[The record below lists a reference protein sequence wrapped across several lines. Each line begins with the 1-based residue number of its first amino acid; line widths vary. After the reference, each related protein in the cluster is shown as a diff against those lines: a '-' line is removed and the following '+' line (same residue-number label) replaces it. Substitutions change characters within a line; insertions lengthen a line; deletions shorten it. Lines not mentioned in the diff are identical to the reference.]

1 MNQRYDA
8 VTTRIYTDKDGKEK
22 KAYTKIGTAFF
33 NAKVDGYSLQ
43 LDALPVPQLYNGK
56 LQCSILLLP
65 PKEKEVAPKQLN
77 PVTGD
82 LDDEIPF

>member
-33 NAKVDGYSLQ
+33 NAKIDGYSLN

-65 PKEKEVAPKQLN
+65 PKEKEAAPSTQD
-77 PVTGD
+77 PD
-82 LDDEIPF
+82 